1 MKDEQKFIENIL
13 EVKRAKLIEK
23 NLSFEDLKF
32 CNNFTDEE
40 ITTQFN
46 KKNQEDIQLLK
57 AIKSAKNFK

>member
-57 AIKSAKNFK
+57 AIKRAKNFK